1 MTIVVNVIK
10 CAKFQAKTAI
20 LFGILDVGFL
30 SAAVLVAQLA
40 LQRETR
46 IDAIGFLCAGLNIIM
61 YGSPLAAMVRMESLI
76 IYICFGFIG
85 KYFISS
91 INV

>member
-20 LFGILDVGFL
+20 LFGILDVGCL
-30 SAAVLVAQLA
+30 SAAVLVTQLA

-85 KYFISS
+85 KCFISL